1 MRRRHLKVK
10 AVESPLL
17 SRLGSPGLAAV
28 EECAEDAGLADAQLD
43 LHREAWVVPY
53 PLMKF

>member
-1 MRRRHLKVK
+1 MQRRHLKVK

-17 SRLGSPGLAAV
+17 PRVESPGLAAV
-28 EECAEDAGLADAQLD
+28 EECAEDAGLADAQLG
-43 LHREAWVVPY
+43 LHREARVVPY